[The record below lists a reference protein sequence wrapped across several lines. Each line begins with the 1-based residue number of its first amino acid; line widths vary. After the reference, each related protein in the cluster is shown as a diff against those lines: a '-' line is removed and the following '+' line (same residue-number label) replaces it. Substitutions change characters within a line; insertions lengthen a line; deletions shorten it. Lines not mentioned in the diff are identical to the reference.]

1 MCRET
6 VTQPL
11 EPWVLLNH
19 VKIKYVT
26 LKKKQKEYSG
36 AEYHELSI
44 HKIKE
49 YDCEKS
55 KYLRTV

>member
-19 VKIKYVT
+19 VNIKYVT
-26 LKKKQKEYSG
+26 LKKKKKEYSE
-36 AEYHELSI
+36 ASI

-49 YDCEKS
+49 YDCEVQIFTDGKS
-55 KYLRTV
+55 ASK